1 MDGLKGNYGGFTK
14 NMEIIQRLLRGIESN
29 LESRDPDTGDGTQLD
44 QQEVI
49 EKIDRMLKAVENER
63 KRLSEKRNKKP
74 QEGKPPEGQ
83 PAPEPL
89 VSKIAEMELVLE
101 EQKALGEKIKNLGE
115 KAKEYSRDD
124 LPDYFRKLYER
135 YSAEQAAL
143 KKIWMICAR
152 ASPAAKAANLG
163 GMRAAYLSKPP
174 ITGITE
180 LQSN

>member
-1 MDGLKGNYGGFTK
+1 
-14 NMEIIQRLLRGIESN
+14 
-29 LESRDPDTGDGTQLD
+29 
-44 QQEVI
+44 
-49 EKIDRMLKAVENER
+49 MLKSVDNER
-63 KRLSEKRNKKP
+63 KRLADKRKNKG
-74 QEGKPPEGQ
+74 QQPPPGQGQ

-143 KKIWMICAR
+143 KKAWDELRKGI
-152 ASPAAKAANLG
+152 PG
-163 GMRAAYLSKPP
+163 GDGR
-174 ITGITE
+174 
-180 LQSN
+180 

>member
-1 MDGLKGNYGGFTK
+1 MT
-14 NMEIIQRLLRGIESN
+14 
-29 LESRDPDTGDGTQLD
+29 
-44 QQEVI
+44 

-63 KRLSEKRNKKP
+63 KRLAENRNKKP
-74 QEGKPPEGQ
+74 QNNQPNNGGQ

-143 KKIWMICAR
+143 KKAWDELRKGI
-152 ASPAAKAANLG
+152 PG
-163 GMRAAYLSKPP
+163 GDGR
-174 ITGITE
+174 
-180 LQSN
+180 